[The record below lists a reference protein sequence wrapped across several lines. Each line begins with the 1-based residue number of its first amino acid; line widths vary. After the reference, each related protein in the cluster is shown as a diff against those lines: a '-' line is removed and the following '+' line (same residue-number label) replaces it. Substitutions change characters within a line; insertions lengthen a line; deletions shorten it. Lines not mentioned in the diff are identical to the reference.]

1 MKTFV
6 GVSAGALLS
15 AAMLLGGC
23 SGIRSVTSEV
33 SSYGDWPA
41 ERKAGGTYA
50 FDRLPSQQAQAAE
63 TERLEMAARPALE
76 KAGFTPA
83 PAGQAP
89 DVLVQVGAR
98 ATRSD
103 RYLWD
108 DPLWW
113 RGGFGYWRHAPWPGP
128 YWSLNARYDVPRY
141 DREVALLLRDRSSG
155 KPLFEARA
163 ANESNINLDATTT
176 QAMFEAAL
184 MDFPR
189 LGVNP
194 RKVVVQVPPQS

>member
-1 MKTFV
+1 MKSFV

-15 AAMLLGGC
+15 AAVLLGGC

-41 ERKAGGTYA
+41 ERKAGTYA
-50 FDRLPSQQAQAAE
+50 FDRLPSQQAQPAE
-63 TERLEMAARPALE
+63 TERLELAARPALE

-83 PAGQAP
+83 AAGQAP

-128 YWSLNARYDVPRY
+128 YWSLNARYADVPRY
-141 DREVALLLRDRSSG
+141 DREVALLLRDRSTG

-163 ANESNINLDATTT
+163 ANESNINLDATTAK
-176 QAMFEAAL
+176 AMFEAAL